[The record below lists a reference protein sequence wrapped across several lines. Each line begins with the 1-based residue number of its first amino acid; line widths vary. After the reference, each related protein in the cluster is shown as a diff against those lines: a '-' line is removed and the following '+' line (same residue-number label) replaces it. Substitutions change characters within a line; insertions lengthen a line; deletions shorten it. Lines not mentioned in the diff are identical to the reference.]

1 MLKLD
6 LCQVNNH
13 TDNGEM
19 SGVSHQQA
27 AALIFRAVAWKDYFL
42 EHLDRLYVRAYPRAA
57 EHKDIRRSPPLSTT
71 EAPRLER

>member
-1 MLKLD
+1 MLNLD

-27 AALIFRAVAWKDYFL
+27 AALIF
-42 EHLDRLYVRAYPRAA
+42 
-57 EHKDIRRSPPLSTT
+57 
-71 EAPRLER
+71 